1 MASSVDPDEAA
12 RYKPPHLDIH
22 CLQICKFIF
31 SDLPGRKGEYGT
43 TVDFRYLKW
52 EWTWKFGLR

>member
-12 RYKPPHLDIH
+12 RYEPSHLDIH

-31 SDLPGRKGEYGT
+31 SGLPGRKGEYGT

-52 EWTWKFGLR
+52 